1 MKNFFISWALGI
13 LFSTIVLCGIAF
25 IGVFIW
31 AFVTWLGI
39 WTWILVIPILFGLF
53 MALYEL

>member
-1 MKNFFISWALGI
+1 MMDFLISWAMGV
-13 LFSTIVLCGIAF
+13 LFTTIAMIGVAF

-39 WTWILVIPILFGLF
+39 WTWLLVIPILFGL
-53 MALYEL
+53 MLAVSEL

>member
-1 MKNFFISWALGI
+1 MKDFFMSWALGI
-13 LFSTIVLCGIAF
+13 LLSTIVIGGIAF

-39 WTWILVIPILFGLF
+39 WAWMLVIPILFGLF